1 MTINREKLVTLL
13 EDKTGMSRQ
22 EVEQQLDELTTRIL
36 DAANRGKALEIK
48 GFGLFYFDEDG
59 ELTFRAAD
67 KLDSEINFSHA
78 GMEPVELKPAKTGGA
93 STIDDQTGEIIDED
107 TSSDAD
113 EPENAQASDE
123 QSEEGAKEDEDEKTD
138 DIFGIGRTLSE
149 KEKESDMPESFG
161 ALFRDEETDDSEE
174 KEKETEV
181 KETEADLEPEAVPQE
196 ELSKAGTAPAGKT
209 QPRSTPDKS
218 GKKSRDPMVTII
230 VVIIS
235 AVFLFGAYFVFTEFL
250 NPPEQGDEPS
260 QEQTAELED
269 PPVTAERDITESTE
283 PEEPE
288 PVQVPEPE
296 NDPEPLDDPID
307 EVTTTDPYGL
317 YGELAETDGDI
328 FTIVVHSFRSR
339 NVAENT
345 ADELRQ
351 QEFRVSVTERT
362 VDGENYFR
370 VGIGQFPSIR
380 EAQQE
385 ATTLPDPYNSQNFI
399 QRLQ

>member
-1 MTINREKLVTLL
+1 MTINRDKLITLL
-13 EDKTGMSRQ
+13 TDQTGMSRQ
-22 EVEQQLDELTTRIL
+22 EVEQQLDELTSRIL
-36 DAANRGKALEIK
+36 EAAKRGKALEIK

-78 GMEPVELKPAKTGGA
+78 GMEPVELEPSKTADA
-93 STIDDQTGEIIDED
+93 SPSADEQAGEVTDED
-107 TSSDAD
+107 ASKDTETDEIGETADQDDKAD
-113 EPENAQASDE
+113 E
-123 QSEEGAKEDEDEKTD
+123 
-138 DIFGIGRTLSE
+138 IFGIGETLTKKDEESDMPDAFRALFQVDE
-149 KEKESDMPESFG
+149 GDDSDKKEKESGEEESNI
-161 ALFRDEETDDSEE
+161 
-174 KEKETEV
+174 
-181 KETEADLEPEAVPQE
+181 DLEPEAEPQE
-196 ELSKAGTAPAGKT
+196 ELSKAGTAPAGKAK
-209 QPRSTPDKS
+209 SHTPATKTV
-218 GKKSRDPMVTII
+218 KKSRDPMVTII
-230 VVIIS
+230 VVVIS

-250 NPPEQGDEPS
+250 NPPEQGNDTS
-260 QEQTAELED
+260 QEQTAELDD

-296 NDPEPLDDPID
+296 NDPEPLDDPVD

-339 NVAENT
+339 NVAERT
-345 ADELRQ
+345 AQELRER
-351 QEFRVSVTERT
+351 EFRVSVSERT

-370 VGIGQFPSIR
+370 VGIGQFPTIR

-385 ATTLPDPYNSQNFI
+385 ASTLPDPYNSQNFI